1 MRCAILCLCLM
12 VMACYV
18 RAQYVYTINADS
30 VKITNHCDSEELIIQ
45 NHTQGVVGGFLYN
58 TGNGRTL
65 FQKVLRK
72 INDSTYLVGPDSL
85 KVVEPTETSQLIN
98 NSGFITAAALAPY
111 APLNSPSFSGVP
123 VTSTPPNG
131 TSTTQLAD
139 TKFVMNNINQMLD
152 TCGFITASALVPYA
166 PLNSPV
172 LSGVPQVSTPPNGT
186 STNQI
191 ADTKFV
197 MNNINQML
205 DTGGF
210 ITESMV
216 SSGVEWNWYYSK

>member
-1 MRCAILCLCLM
+1 M

-30 VKITNHCDSEELIIQ
+30 VKITNHCDSAELIIQ

-58 TGNGRTL
+58 TGNGR
-65 FQKVLRK
+65 
-72 INDSTYLVGPDSL
+72 I
-85 KVVEPTETSQLIN
+85 
-98 NSGFITAAALAPY
+98 
-111 APLNSPSFSGVP
+111 
-123 VTSTPPNG
+123 TSTPPNG

-205 DTGGF
+205 DTGG
-210 ITESMV
+210 IIQRVDISDADIIL
-216 SSGVEWNWYYSK
+216 